1 MKTTVEQI
9 IDEFN
14 EELKVAIE
22 IGNSDKIRTIKHL
35 ITIAKL
41 HLPKEKEQQKQLVIA
56 TYVDLKMKNNK
67 LPYGMEYLNKIAK
80 LEEKA
85 ENYYHTEFG
94 GWSISI

>member
-1 MKTTVEQI
+1 MEQTTVEWLQQEVI
-9 IDEFN
+9 LQTNLPLNLENVLVFN
-14 EELKVAIE
+14 KLIE
-22 IGNSDKIRTIKHL
+22 Q
-35 ITIAKL
+35 AKEM
-41 HLPKEKEQQKQLVIA
+41 EKEQKKQLVIA

-94 GWSISI
+94 GCSISI